1 MKIRFLMIFCLIF
14 SVFAWAQKNQA
25 ISPKDKKIIE
35 HFEKNYKKQNY
46 KKFNGT
52 IIVNN
57 NNVSFDKRTIT
68 FDTAEKI
75 IQTILKNGL
84 IYPQLISEYQAEKY
98 KKETTDRTQ
107 KRFMKIQKDWKSS
120 FDIVS
125 LKLSQL
131 QDLQYFK
138 NNIQVKR
145 FKVISKN
152 NNLPNS
158 VIYFFE
164 LTNEKA
170 TAKTNLEDFVNGAKL
185 TFFEQ
190 EWYE

>member
-14 SVFAWAQKNQA
+14 SVFAWAQKNQD
-25 ISPKDKKIIE
+25 INPKDKKIIE

>member
-14 SVFAWAQKNQA
+14 SVFAWAQKNQD

>member
-170 TAKTNLEDFVNGAKL
+170 TGKTNLEDFVNGAKL

>member
-14 SVFAWAQKNQA
+14 SVFAWAQKNQN

-185 TFFEQ
+185 TYFEQ

>member
-14 SVFAWAQKNQA
+14 SVFAWAQKNQD

-107 KRFMKIQKDWKSS
+107 KRFMKIQKDWKAA
-120 FDIVS
+120 FDIQS
-125 LKLSQL
+125 L
-131 QDLQYFK
+131 
-138 NNIQVKR
+138 
-145 FKVISKN
+145 
-152 NNLPNS
+152 
-158 VIYFFE
+158 
-164 LTNEKA
+164 
-170 TAKTNLEDFVNGAKL
+170 
-185 TFFEQ
+185 
-190 EWYE
+190 